1 MGTLIVTYPAEGDD
15 RGRLEGKFVQ
25 LRLEG
30 RDCLLFAAAT
40 RYRYHNQILARFLS
54 DQGIAIRWEGDTWQ
68 VVDQVG
74 LSVTGG
80 GRFQLD
86 PDRRSLFVWD
96 SSSAYGRFDAAR
108 LADQLRAGGTPWD
121 RLELTV
127 R

>member
-1 MGTLIVTYPAEGDD
+1 MATLIVTYPAEADGQ
-15 RGRLEGKFVQ
+15 GWLEGKFVQ
-25 LRLEG
+25 LRLAG

-68 VVDQVG
+68 IVDPAG
-74 LSVTGG
+74 LTVTGG

-86 PDRRSLFVWD
+86 PDSRSLCVWD
-96 SSSAYGRFDAAR
+96 NSSAYGRFDAAR
-108 LADQLRAGGTPWD
+108 LADQLRSGGTPWD